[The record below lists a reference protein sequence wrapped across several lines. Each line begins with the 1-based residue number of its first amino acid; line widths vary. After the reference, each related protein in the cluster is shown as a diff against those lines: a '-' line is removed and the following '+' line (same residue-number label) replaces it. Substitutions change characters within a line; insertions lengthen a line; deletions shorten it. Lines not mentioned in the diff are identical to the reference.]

1 MQHEGII
8 MVWIVVRLISDLNH
22 PLRLLMGEVYHV
34 EFAEIA
40 ETECQIAVAKCFLAN
55 RNVLSSS
62 VSHSFLSPE
71 NRELKTARYLL
82 MDLRSAGIRIS

>member
-40 ETECQIAVAKCFLAN
+40 ETLN
-55 RNVLSSS
+55 
-62 VSHSFLSPE
+62 
-71 NRELKTARYLL
+71 ARYLWL
-82 MDLRSAGIRIS
+82 NVFLPTEMFWVPVYHIPSSAQRTENWKQPDIYLWI

>member
-40 ETECQIAVAKCFLAN
+40 ETLN
-55 RNVLSSS
+55 
-62 VSHSFLSPE
+62 
-71 NRELKTARYLL
+71 AR
-82 MDLRSAGIRIS
+82 

>member
-8 MVWIVVRLISDLNH
+8 MVWIVVRLISDLTH

-40 ETECQIAVAKCFLAN
+40 ETMN
-55 RNVLSSS
+55 
-62 VSHSFLSPE
+62 
-71 NRELKTARYLL
+71 ARYLWL
-82 MDLRSAGIRIS
+82 NVFLPTEMF